1 VGRSVN
7 AASRPLWTKE
17 LEAMRAELIMW
28 TEKLRTAGSPATFLA
43 FAARTADILSPRATI
58 DDDPSG
64 TNGWG

>member
-7 AASRPLWTKE
+7 AASRPLRTKE
-17 LEAMRAELIMW
+17 LEAMRAELMW
-28 TEKLRTAGSPATFLA
+28 TEKFRTAGSPATFLA
-43 FAARTADILSPRATI
+43 FAARTANILSPRAAI